1 MSAKPPSSAD
11 VEAVLR
17 QLNAGPALIVSLV
30 AELEPDIV
38 KRRPRPGV
46 WSAHEHACHLP
57 DVQPLFRERLETML
71 STPNP
76 VIRSYD
82 PARDDP
88 DDALL
93 MIDLQ
98 QAMDRFVVEREEM
111 VEQLRHL
118 TLEQWSIEAEHDEYS
133 HYSVFIMYR
142 HLALHDLYH
151 AYRIEERLLMKD
163 WPSGA

>member
-1 MSAKPPSSAD
+1 
-11 VEAVLR
+11 
-17 QLNAGPALIVSLV
+17 
-30 AELEPDIV
+30 
-38 KRRPRPGV
+38 
-46 WSAHEHACHLP
+46 
-57 DVQPLFRERLETML
+57 ML